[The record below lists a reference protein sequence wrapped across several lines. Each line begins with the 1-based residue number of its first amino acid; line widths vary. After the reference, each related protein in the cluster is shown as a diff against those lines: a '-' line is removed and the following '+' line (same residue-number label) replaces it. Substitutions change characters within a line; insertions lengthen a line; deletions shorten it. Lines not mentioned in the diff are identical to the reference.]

1 MNLQP
6 KRWATRLLLA
16 SLVTLTGA
24 TTTSADELALVAS
37 VAAPTGVAEI
47 VTYDPDTNKVFT
59 TSGTAIDVYDFGT
72 GDNIASSSSI
82 DLSGLFGGELDSI
95 SSVAIDPLGR
105 GFGAALAIP
114 EGNTTQLG
122 LVVFFDT
129 TTGDVLNT
137 IAVGYNPD
145 MVTFTP
151 DGVSVL
157 IANEGEASTD
167 PDEPLDPEGSISI
180 VNVDGVDLAGLADLT
195 NGDVDTYNFA
205 PSNMVN
211 PDDLLPLR
219 IDPRNAFNIP
229 ADLEPEYISVSG
241 GKAYVG
247 LQENSAIAVFDLA
260 SRKWETIHNIYGKKQ
275 VVDASDKD
283 GINID
288 DELFGLFMPDAI
300 ATYAVG
306 GTTYIVTA
314 NEGDARD
321 GVEDEEIRI
330 EDLAIAGNNGG
341 KSSSLTV
348 DKKTAKALNKIY
360 GDFQAEDALG
370 RIRVTTLD
378 GDTDGDGDIDV
389 LTMYGTRSFSIF
401 NGSTGELVF
410 DSGSDFETITAVQVP
425 DVYNSEDND
434 PDEFDGRSDNK
445 GPEPEGVAVATIGD
459 KTYAAIGLERTGGV
473 MLYDITDPANAA
485 FVQYIN
491 SAVSDGTG
499 AASPEGLVWITPDKS
514 PTGTAFLVVSYEVS
528 GTVDVFSFTP
538 EEDELVAPGSFRVV
552 KK

>member
-241 GKAYVG
+241 G
-247 LQENSAIAVFDLA
+247 
-260 SRKWETIHNIYGKKQ
+260 
-275 VVDASDKD
+275 
-283 GINID
+283 
-288 DELFGLFMPDAI
+288 
-300 ATYAVG
+300 
-306 GTTYIVTA
+306 
-314 NEGDARD
+314 
-321 GVEDEEIRI
+321 
-330 EDLAIAGNNGG
+330 
-341 KSSSLTV
+341 
-348 DKKTAKALNKIY
+348 
-360 GDFQAEDALG
+360 
-370 RIRVTTLD
+370 TLM
-378 GDTDGDGDIDV
+378 I
-389 LTMYGTRSFSIF
+389 
-401 NGSTGELVF
+401 
-410 DSGSDFETITAVQVP
+410 
-425 DVYNSEDND
+425 
-434 PDEFDGRSDNK
+434 
-445 GPEPEGVAVATIGD
+445 
-459 KTYAAIGLERTGGV
+459 
-473 MLYDITDPANAA
+473 
-485 FVQYIN
+485 
-491 SAVSDGTG
+491 
-499 AASPEGLVWITPDKS
+499 
-514 PTGTAFLVVSYEVS
+514 
-528 GTVDVFSFTP
+528 
-538 EEDELVAPGSFRVV
+538 
-552 KK
+552 